1 MDALSGFDTRVLYTL
16 LVILVAAGRVV
27 ELRIAARN
35 RRALLARGGVEV
47 APGHYRWMV
56 LQHTAFLVCCPLE
69 VWWLGRPF
77 LPALGIPMLLLVVL
91 ATGLRYWVI
100 TTLDGCWTTRIV
112 VLPGSSP
119 VTSGPYRFLRHPN
132 YLAVITEILA
142 LPLVHTAWITA
153 IVFSVFNA
161 LILRVRI
168 RAEEEALSRMSD
180 YGTVFASRSRLMPGA
195 PESHEL

>member
-1 MDALSGFDTRVLYTL
+1 MDALSGLDTRVLYTL
-16 LVILVAAGRVV
+16 LVALVAVGRVV

-69 VWWLGRPF
+69 AWLLGRPF

-100 TTLDGCWTTRIV
+100 TTLDGRWTTRIV

-119 VTSGPYRFLRHPN
+119 VTGGPYKFLRHPN

-142 LPLVHTAWITA
+142 LPLVHTAWIAA

-180 YGTVFASRSRLMPGA
+180 YDTVFANRSRLMPGGR
-195 PESHEL
+195 

>member
-1 MDALSGFDTRVLYTL
+1 VALILPNPDTRVLYTL
-16 LVILVAAGRVV
+16 LIVLVAVGRVV

-56 LQHTAFLVCCPLE
+56 LQHAAFLVCCPLE
-69 VWWLGRPF
+69 VWLLGRPF
-77 LPALGIPMLLLVVL
+77 LLALGIPMLLLVVL

-100 TTLDGCWTTRIV
+100 TTLDGRWTTRIV

-119 VTSGPYRFLRHPN
+119 VTGGPYKFLRHPN

-142 LPLVHTAWITA
+142 LPLVHMAWITA
-153 IVFSVFNA
+153 IVFSILNA

-195 PESHEL
+195 PERS

>member
-1 MDALSGFDTRVLYTL
+1 MDALSGLDTRVLYTL
-16 LVILVAAGRVV
+16 LVVLVAIGRVV

-69 VWWLGRPF
+69 VWRLGRPF

-91 ATGLRYWVI
+91 ATGLRYSVI
-100 TTLDGCWTTRIV
+100 KTLDGRWTTRIV

-119 VTSGPYRFLRHPN
+119 VTGGPYKFLRHPN

-153 IVFSVFNA
+153 IVFSALNA

-195 PESHEL
+195 PERS

>member
-1 MDALSGFDTRVLYTL
+1 VALILPNPDTRVLYTL
-16 LVILVAAGRVV
+16 LIVLVAVGRVV

-56 LQHTAFLVCCPLE
+56 LQHAAFLVCCPLE
-69 VWWLGRPF
+69 VWLLGRPF
-77 LPALGIPMLLLVVL
+77 LLALGIPMLLLVVL

-100 TTLDGCWTTRIV
+100 TTLNGRWTTRIV

-119 VTSGPYRFLRHPN
+119 VTDGPYKFLRHPN

-142 LPLVHTAWITA
+142 LPLVHMAWITA
-153 IVFSVFNA
+153 IVFSILNA

-195 PESHEL
+195 PERS

>member
-1 MDALSGFDTRVLYTL
+1 MDAFSALYTRVLYTL
-16 LVILVAAGRVV
+16 LVALVAIGRLI

-35 RRALLARGGVEV
+35 RRDLLAHGGVEV

-69 VWWLGRPF
+69 VWLFGRPF
-77 LPALGIPMLLLVVL
+77 LPALGIPMLLLVVV

-100 TTLDGCWTTRIV
+100 RTLDGRWTTRIV

-119 VTSGPYRFLRHPN
+119 VTGGPYKFLRHPN
-132 YLAVITEILA
+132 YLAVITEIFA

-180 YGTVFASRSRLMPGA
+180 YGTVFASRSRLMPGGR
-195 PESHEL
+195 

>member
-1 MDALSGFDTRVLYTL
+1 MGVPSSLDTRVLFTV
-16 LVILVAAGRVV
+16 LVVLVAFGRVV
-27 ELRIAARN
+27 ELRIAGRN
-35 RRALLARGGVEV
+35 RRALLARGGVEA

-56 LQHTAFLVCCPLE
+56 LQHAAFLVCCPLE
-69 VWWLGRPF
+69 VWVLGRPF
-77 LPALGIPMLLLVVL
+77 LPGLGISMLVLVVL
-91 ATGLRYWVI
+91 ATALRYWVI
-100 TTLDGCWTTRIV
+100 RTLDGRWTTRIV

-119 VTSGPYRFLRHPN
+119 VTGGPYKFLRHPN

-142 LPLVHTAWITA
+142 LPLVHMAWITA
-153 IVFSVFNA
+153 IVFSILNA

-195 PESHEL
+195 RERS